1 MDWST
6 TMSIAIRYPFTLNNG
21 KVDATYSGTKIYLDR
36 VLTLLSTNLGQRP
49 ILQAYGANM
58 DYALF
63 ENENDLYSAI
73 ESATKEAI
81 KKWIPEV
88 SVQSI
93 TIGEVGTDGAA
104 DVQIVVQLPD
114 NTSASVSV
122 STASFG
128 YSGTVTT

>member
-1 MDWST
+1 
-6 TMSIAIRYPFTLNNG
+6 MSIAIRYPFTLNNG